1 MSKDGRDDKSDDN
14 NNVVHLGT
22 GDMAAIGKALRDMY
36 ECYLYSKPPERLQ
49 RLVEMIARAGDND
62 QNKPSEP
69 QQPSGPQQEPAAG
82 AENAEPAITRP

>member
-1 MSKDGRDDKSDDN
+1 MSKDGNDDNNDDK

-49 RLVEMIARAGDND
+49 RLVEMIGQACEND
-62 QNKPSEP
+62 QNQPAEP
-69 QQPSGPQQEPAAG
+69 QQEQSAG
-82 AENAEPAITRP
+82 AEAVEPEITRP

>member
-1 MSKDGRDDKSDDN
+1 MSKDGKDDKHDDK

-49 RLVEMIARAGDND
+49 RLVEMIGRAGESD
-62 QNKPSEP
+62 QNQPPEP
-69 QQPSGPQQEPAAG
+69 QQESGAPAEAVEP
-82 AENAEPAITRP
+82 EITRT